1 MHYRLSISHY
11 DAREL
16 LAGLSGSKRVFDV
29 ELTDGSSLENCR
41 VQRLEEK
48 RNMVVLQQ
56 PFRTVTVSVYSIR
69 YIQFPGFYAYK
80 GIASRAFVPE

>member
-11 DAREL
+11 DVREL

-29 ELTDGSSLENCR
+29 ELTDGSCLENCR
-41 VQRLEEK
+41 VQRLDEVNNIVILK
-48 RNMVVLQQ
+48 Q
-56 PFRTVTVSVYSIR
+56 PFRTVTVSVFSIR
-69 YIQFPGFYAYK
+69 HIQFPGFYAYK